1 MSNGKIKLNIG
12 GDKAIWVV
20 VILFS
25 IYSILAVYSSSSS
38 LAYRY
43 QQDNTEYYL
52 LKHLGILGL
61 GLVLMYLTH
70 LIPFQWFGR
79 KSHYG
84 ITLSIF
90 LLIAVLVFGT
100 TMFDAKRYLV
110 LPIINLTIQPS
121 DFAKLALLIYLA
133 WILSKAREEIS
144 DYRYFLTLLLFPTLI
159 ITGLILPS
167 NLSTAAIVFFTSLV
181 IMFIGRV
188 RMKFLLI
195 TVGSLSVAFLIY
207 LAIPKGS
214 GSINR
219 TSTWDKRIE
228 SYLGKSEEGKWQ
240 ITHSKIAIAE
250 GTILGKGPG
259 NSNQKNWLPQVF
271 SDFIYAIIIEEYG
284 LAGGFGLILIYLIL
298 LFRGI
303 RIATKSN
310 NIFGTILAFGLSFS
324 LVFQAFINMGVTVGL
339 LPVTGQPLPLISMG
353 GTSIWFTSIAI
364 GIMLSISRFVEDTE
378 KNVEAY
384 A

>member
-25 IYSILAVYSSSSS
+25 IYSVLAVYSSSSS
-38 LAYRY
+38 LAYRF

-84 ITLSIF
+84 IALSIF

-110 LPIINLTIQPS
+110 VPIINLTIQPS

-133 WILSKAREEIS
+133 WILSKAREEIN
-144 DYRYFLTLLLFPTLI
+144 DYRYFITLLLFPTLI

-181 IMFIGRV
+181 IMFIGKV

-195 TVGSLSVAFLIY
+195 TVASISVAFLIY

-214 GSINR
+214 DSINR

-228 SYLGKSEEGKWQ
+228 SYLGKSEEGTWQ

-250 GTILGKGPG
+250 GTKLGKGPG

-284 LAGGFGLILIYLIL
+284 LFGGFGLILLYLIL

-378 KNVEAY
+378 NNVEAY

>member
-1 MSNGKIKLNIG
+1 
-12 GDKAIWVV
+12 
-20 VILFS
+20 
-25 IYSILAVYSSSSS
+25 
-38 LAYRY
+38 
-43 QQDNTEYYL
+43 
-52 LKHLGILGL
+52 
-61 GLVLMYLTH
+61 
-70 LIPFQWFGR
+70 
-79 KSHYG
+79 
-84 ITLSIF
+84 
-90 LLIAVLVFGT
+90 
-100 TMFDAKRYLV
+100 
-110 LPIINLTIQPS
+110 
-121 DFAKLALLIYLA
+121 
-133 WILSKAREEIS
+133 
-144 DYRYFLTLLLFPTLI
+144 
-159 ITGLILPS
+159 
-167 NLSTAAIVFFTSLV
+167 
-181 IMFIGRV
+181 
-188 RMKFLLI
+188 MKFLLI

-214 GSINR
+214 DSINR

>member
-133 WILSKAREEIS
+133 WILSKARKEIS

-214 GSINR
+214 DSINR

>member
-214 GSINR
+214 DSINR